1 MICQTSD
8 VALHKDVRLQTE
20 KIFPVLPGIRPC
32 ITGHAP
38 YICEDIK
45 NTGYETVE
53 VDDSGLASNYRGR
66 GVCPFERFQ
75 RDLQEI
81 PLRLWHEHMTWDMF
95 DKDKHGRM
103 LEDVFESPTHVLCFQ
118 EPESDFGKDN
128 HNIPQRLSQHPRLLE
143 ALLSPR

>member
-1 MICQTSD
+1 MKPWKWTTQGWLLI
-8 VALHKDVRLQTE
+8 
-20 KIFPVLPGIRPC
+20 
-32 ITGHAP
+32 
-38 YICEDIK
+38 
-45 NTGYETVE
+45 
-53 VDDSGLASNYRGR
+53 NYRGR

-81 PLRLWHEHMTWDMF
+81 NLPGHEHMTWDMF
-95 DKDKHGRM
+95 DKDKHDRM

>member
-1 MICQTSD
+1 M
-8 VALHKDVRLQTE
+8 
-20 KIFPVLPGIRPC
+20 
-32 ITGHAP
+32 
-38 YICEDIK
+38 
-45 NTGYETVE
+45 E

-75 RDLQEI
+75 RDLQEHE
-81 PLRLWHEHMTWDMF
+81 LRLWHEHMTWDMF
-95 DKDKHGRM
+95 DDV
-103 LEDVFESPTHVLCFQ
+103 LEKPGHILCFQ